1 MADAAML
8 YPMMRRRR
16 RRGWRIRVSPRVRS
30 IAVLAVCALLV
41 LGGTAKLLLRPAPVD
56 ARVLLSNALTTWEA
70 GNYNAARSNAL
81 AAVAAAPQSGAAQAV
96 LARAYLEL
104 GEGLAAEAALTRAE
118 AAGFPATRLHQLR
131 AEARL
136 LQGDADG
143 ALAEVA
149 EAAPR
154 YADYAERI
162 RARALAVQ
170 GQTIAARAALE
181 RLVAEHPGNGQ
192 AWLDLGRLRFA
203 GGDPGGASEAAGAAV
218 RLLPRDPHALALE
231 GEVVRAR
238 YGLVAALP
246 WFEAALKRDTYA
258 MPTLIDY
265 AATLGET
272 GRNAEMLA
280 ALRRAAAARP
290 GDARVLYL
298 YAVLAARAGRLEL
311 AGSLLERNGA
321 VSGLAGAQLLRGA
334 IDYAG
339 GRWERAAAS
348 WRALSD
354 NQPMNLTAR
363 RLLATALLR
372 SGDAQGALAVL
383 RPLAVR
389 GDADAY
395 ALTLTA
401 RAFEATGDRVSAA
414 SFLDRAAS
422 AGRSASPSF
431 ATDEAL
437 ATLQAEAADAPGDPT
452 YAVGVIRGLIGGG
465 DMGAALGQART
476 LVQGGA
482 GTPAAQTAYGD
493 VLALAG
499 QRPDA
504 AYARAADLRFD
515 EPAMLRLIDARG
527 RSGQAD
533 AAAATLALYLAQ
545 NPQSVA
551 ALRLLGHLQ
560 VAAGQWDAAIETLEG
575 VRRRVGSG
583 EVALLADLALAY
595 AGDGDGEVAVRYG
608 RAAYAAQPMN
618 AGAADAYGV
627 ALAAAGRGDAARQV
641 LDKAVVLAP
650 GDPVIAGHRR
660 QLG

>member
-8 YPMMRRRR
+8 YPMMRQRRR
-16 RRGWRIRVSPRVRS
+16 RRGLGVSPRVRS

-56 ARVLLSNALTTWEA
+56 ARVLLGNALVTLEA
-70 GNYNAARSNAL
+70 GNYSAARSNAL
-81 AAVAAAPQSGAAQAV
+81 AAVAAAPQYGAAQAV

-118 AAGFPATRLHQLR
+118 AVGFPAARLHQLR

-136 LQGDADG
+136 LQGDANG
-143 ALAEVA
+143 ALAEAAKA
-149 EAAPR
+149 ESR
-154 YADYAERI
+154 YFDFAERI

-170 GQTIAARAALE
+170 GQPVAAKTALE
-181 RLVAEHPGNGQ
+181 TLVAQHPGNGR

-203 GGDPGGASEAAGAAV
+203 GGDLGGASEAAGAAA
-218 RLLPRDPHALALE
+218 RLMPGDPHALALE

-246 WFEAALKRDTYA
+246 WFEAALRRDAYA

-265 AATLGET
+265 AATLGEA
-272 GRNAEMLA
+272 GRNADMLA
-280 ALRRAAAARP
+280 SLRRAAEARP

-298 YAVLAARAGRLEL
+298 YAVLAARAGKLEL

-321 VSGLAGAQLLRGA
+321 VSGLPGAQLLRGA

-339 GRWERAAAS
+339 GRWEQAAAS
-348 WRALSD
+348 WRALSE

-363 RLLATALLR
+363 RLLAAALLR

-414 SFLDRAAS
+414 AFLDRAAA
-422 AGRSASPSF
+422 AGRGGSAAF
-431 ATDEAL
+431 ATDDAL
-437 ATLQAEAADAPGDPT
+437 ATLQAGAAAAPGDPT
-452 YAVGVIRGLIGGG
+452 YAVGVIRGLIGSG
-465 DMGAALGQART
+465 DLSGALGQARA
-476 LVQGGA
+476 LVQDGA

-504 AYARAADLRFD
+504 AYARAADLQFD
-515 EPAMLRLIDARG
+515 EPAMLRLIDARA
-527 RSGQAD
+527 RAGQAE

-545 NPQSVA
+545 NPQSIA
-551 ALRLLGHLQ
+551 GQRLLGHLQ

-583 EVALLADLALAY
+583 EVALLCDLALAY

-608 RAAYAAQPMN
+608 QAAYATQPMH

-627 ALAAAGRGDAARQV
+627 ALAAAGRIDAARQL
-641 LDKAVVLAP
+641 LDKAVALAP
-650 GDPVIAGHRR
+650 GDAVIADHRR